1 MTVNAGLLQEN
12 ARTYSESF
20 KEEYEEKSMD
30 QLRKMVCG
38 DGGLIMN
45 CIKYIMNQK

>member
-1 MTVNAGLLQEN
+1 MMHGQKNI
-12 ARTYSESF
+12 
-20 KEEYEEKSMD
+20 KSMD
-30 QLRKMVCG
+30 QLRKMVRG